1 MNSYMRALVLFFA
14 ACLMAGCA
22 SQPEYYIS
30 PAPVT
35 IPKTATYWLDTL
47 DVEVVGKNERFLSD
61 EKVRKALGVDMV
73 NRLLEA
79 GRYATSKDKADY
91 LLDMS
96 IVYTRHIQDSK
107 GGLATLI
114 VDDNK
119 LLLSVDFSYKVTVKK
134 NGAEVLHFSKA
145 LYDQVPG
152 GVIGNF
158 EQYKTMGALVTNNS
172 NSSVEGF
179 YFRVYSR
186 DIVNDIR
193 DIPTR

>member
-1 MNSYMRALVLFFA
+1 MNSYMRLLVLFFA
-14 ACLMAGCA
+14 VCLMAGCA
-22 SQPEYYIS
+22 SKPEYYVS

-35 IPKTATYWLDTL
+35 IPKTATFWLDTF
-47 DVEVVGKNERFLSD
+47 DVEVVGKNERFLPD
-61 EKVRKALGVDMV
+61 DKVRQALGVDMV
-73 NRLLEA
+73 NRLLKA

-91 LLDMS
+91 LLDMN

-119 LLLSVDFSYKVTVKK
+119 LLLSVDFSYKVAVKK
-134 NGAEVLHFSKA
+134 NGTEVLHFSKA

-158 EQYKTMGALVTNNS
+158 EQYKTMGALVTNKS
-172 NSSVEGF
+172 NASVEGF
-179 YFRVYSR
+179 YFSVYSR

-193 DIPTR
+193 NIPTR

>member
-1 MNSYMRALVLFFA
+1 MRVFAVFLA

-22 SQPEYYIS
+22 SKPEYYIS

-35 IPKTATYWLDTL
+35 IPKTATFWLDTL

-61 EKVRKALGVDMV
+61 EKVRQALGVDMV

-91 LLDMS
+91 LLGMS

-158 EQYKTMGALVTNNS
+158 EQYKTMGALVTNKS
-172 NSSVEGF
+172 NASVEGF
-179 YFRVYSR
+179 YFSVYSR

-193 DIPTR
+193 NIPTR